1 MTSSLEPHFILM
13 LRPLFKG
20 TSQPTLAFSCL
31 SRAETLPSGDVK
43 GIYLGPKKIQR
54 IRENLLTLEEKG
66 LLYLKKYGRPELVS
80 LLSIPRS
87 IGPTLMLQ
95 SSLSFFN
102 GRAVQ
107 ITGS

>member
-43 GIYLGPKKIQR
+43 GIYLGPKKNSKNKR
-54 IRENLLTLEEKG
+54 KFAYFRRKG
-66 LLYLKKYGRPELVS
+66 LLYLKKYGRPELVFFAANTS
-80 LLSIPRS
+80 S

-95 SSLSFFN
+95 SEFSFFF
-102 GRAVQ
+102 
-107 ITGS
+107 